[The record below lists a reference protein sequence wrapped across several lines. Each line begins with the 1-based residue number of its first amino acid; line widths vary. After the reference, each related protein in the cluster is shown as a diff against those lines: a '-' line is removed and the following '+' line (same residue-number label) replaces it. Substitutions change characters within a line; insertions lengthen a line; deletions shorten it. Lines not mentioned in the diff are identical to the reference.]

1 MRWLRRHSSKTIAV
15 KVSTLESDLEFS
27 IPVKS
32 TGKDL
37 FDLVCGTFGLRE
49 TWYFGLQ
56 SYVLVND
63 GSVKYLNWLKP
74 DKILS
79 QHPLP
84 LPFQFCYFFH
94 AKFYPEDVEHELIQP
109 ITKHLF
115 YLEVKDKIENR
126 GRLSHLGDATF
137 IQPSLEAAIQLTVLS
152 AQIEFEDFG
161 EGETDDETEQLVLS
175 KRLLRLLPKYLSV
188 NIQVNTG
195 VAQRLKECYMS
206 NKGLDREEAELRYLK
221 IAQSYRLFGVD
232 YFVVTC
238 VRMKD
243 PRTLS
248 LTRYFSRAEFSHWRT
263 LDRNQEL
270 SWVGITAAGIQL
282 FTKDHVDRARYTFP
296 WNIIKNVS
304 YRERKFTVKL
314 NMAWRPTKKSAG
326 LTFSGCRPSSTQAQQ
341 QSGHSPAGGTG
352 AMTLSAPHTPL
363 AARGSPSL
371 PGTPVSGKRGP
382 MRPPLPPPPQP
393 PVTFALSPTTSVS
406 SKYLSTT
413 AHLSRG
419 QLVRARSKERPLPSP
434 ADPQEPVIQA
444 RESTTTYGGGSSG
457 IHPHRSTVSAS
468 PASDFA
474 SGGGG
479 IFGGSGVSSAG
490 SVASGPPPV
499 SRHGATIIEMWLA
512 EPYQAKNIIHLCAG
526 NHSLFMRRRQPDSI
540 DVQQMKAHEREER
553 LRRETERARLLR
565 ERSEKTAALKLNA
578 ALESRCAELES
589 ALRSSTAIAAAAAA
603 AGSPSLPSPVEAL
616 ISSRRVLK
624 RTAMP
629 KDGDGE
635 GRGEEGEEEREV
647 EEEGDGENIDEKE
660 GELQRQSGV
669 QFSSRES
676 QERLSS
682 PPAYAHLQHQ
692 RRQRH
697 GGAEGRRSKGETI
710 KGIDLPSDPVRLA
723 QASPHAVPSGIYEGF
738 VMAHSAA
745 VASIP
750 TQSEPAIPQT
760 LAWSPTVIHQAREDL
775 TSLTYS
781 QSPFLPP
788 RPVLVTQSLEHLPSQ
803 QIAPNLSQR
812 SRVPAPLVSYPITS
826 TLSLHSGYGAVN
838 PLQKTGPNVAP
849 SLASNYYMQQRLT
862 HQGQS
867 SHPWPN
873 THIAALGSTHSARL
887 FNGFSYPGHLNLAGD
902 ESARQGIATTG
913 VAMTS
918 PSPALAQASCLAFG
932 LSGGPTISISPAE
945 SVPLV
950 GQSASRRPPFSHL
963 HQPAMCIG
971 GFPPSAYSNPYAN
984 YPYVPSNSGAPIC
997 YCPPWGYR
1005 GFNSAAYYDANAAQ
1019 PCFSQSVPCAPV
1031 SMPILNAG
1039 DELYMTG
1046 GGETEELPCLSGYY
1060 QPPWYPYYDPYWHWL
1075 RAATGVV
1082 ASCTASST
1090 GVEPRTVGWSPNA
1103 VPPPPPPPLP
1113 LPTLA
1118 NVPLSA
1124 MLSPYAG
1131 PTRRRIQQ
1139 QKLAATRQLQ
1149 RQQRFQQH
1157 LDCQE
1162 GAGLPSGR
1170 QVIRGVSLQ
1179 DLPSRTRSGSES
1191 GFGVDHTREYSAS
1204 RPSLVQMVAAT
1215 SSATFQP
1222 SDNHGGGSS
1231 GSYGGDGDTR
1241 LEDQQPPGI
1250 FTSPPPPNLLT
1261 NPTSSSEEQ
1270 IRLAYQHQLHRRMWE
1285 EWMWRASTA
1294 YPSQRVPG
1302 EVTERPEHQHLSAY
1316 PSPGSGT
1323 GASVSGGDGS
1333 GAPFRRMPPP
1343 PPPSYSQ
1350 YVASGISP
1358 QSGQQHLTPIGA
1370 VTDIRDPSGPDGSS
1384 SVGYM
1389 GLDFHGVTGAAAL
1402 SSGALAEVPPLPTLD
1417 EPFHHQEH
1425 LPSSFSSLQRGQHP
1439 GSVDRLST
1447 MVRLSRS
1454 SVLGHKTNSHLYANM
1469 TLVDGKLVP
1478 LMGRPAPILPHQPM
1492 RAPVTFSETRA
1503 VGATGA
1509 VSSRGASS
1517 ATTTTAVSVVPT
1529 SSRQSR
1535 PHTRYHSSQT
1545 VWLTGTICDVEAS
1558 RQPSESASPQFPPS
1572 KVEIPKGVGFWEP
1585 Q

>member
-15 KVSTLESDLEFS
+15 KVTTLESDLEFS
-27 IPVKS
+27 IPVS
-32 TGKDL
+32 
-37 FDLVCGTFGLRE
+37 
-49 TWYFGLQ
+49 
-56 SYVLVND
+56 
-63 GSVKYLNWLKP
+63 
-74 DKILS
+74 
-79 QHPLP
+79 
-84 LPFQFCYFFH
+84 
-94 AKFYPEDVEHELIQP
+94 
-109 ITKHLF
+109 
-115 YLEVKDKIENR
+115 
-126 GRLSHLGDATF
+126 F

-152 AQIEFEDFG
+152 AQTVKLYLQFKIEFEDFG
-161 EGETDDETEQLVLS
+161 ESEMDDETEQLVLS

-206 NKGLDREEAELRYLK
+206 NKGLNRFVKMNVLGRWKERDRDRLCKTANSRSSGAAGVLRSR
-221 IAQSYRLFGVD
+221 AH
-232 YFVVTC
+232 C

-248 LTRYFSRAEFSHWRT
+248 LTRYFSRAEYSHWRT

-326 LTFSGCRPSSTQAQQ
+326 LTFSGYRQSSTQTQQ
-341 QSGHSPAGGTG
+341 QSGHSPSGGTG
-352 AMTLSAPHTPL
+352 AVTLSAPHTPSAL
-363 AARGSPSL
+363 RSSPSL

-393 PVTFALSPTTSVS
+393 PVTFATSVS
-406 SKYLSTT
+406 SKYPSTT

-434 ADPQEPVIQA
+434 ADPQESVMQI
-444 RESTTTYGGGSSG
+444 RESATIYGGGSGSG

-490 SVASGPPPV
+490 SVTSGPPPV
-499 SRHGATIIEMWLA
+499 SRHGATVIEMWLA

-565 ERSEKTAALKLNA
+565 ERSEKTAALKMNA

-603 AGSPSLPSPVEAL
+603 VGSASPSSPVEAL
-616 ISSRRVLK
+616 IPTRIVLK
-624 RTAMP
+624 RTAIL
-629 KDGDGE
+629 KDGDEGE
-635 GRGEEGEEEREV
+635 VGKLVGEGEEEREV
-647 EEEGDGENIDEKE
+647 EEEEDGENIDEGE

-669 QFSSRES
+669 QFSSKEP

-692 RRQRH
+692 RLQRH
-697 GGAEGRRSKGETI
+697 GGVEGKLSKGEML
-710 KGIDLPSDPVRLA
+710 KGIDSSSNPVRHA
-723 QASPHAVPSGIYEGF
+723 RASPHAVPTGIYEGF
-738 VMAHSAA
+738 VMARSTA
-745 VASIP
+745 VTSIP

-781 QSPFLPP
+781 QPPFLPP
-788 RPVLVTQSLEHLPSQ
+788 RPALVTQSLEHLPSQ
-803 QIAPNLSQR
+803 QIALNLSQR
-812 SRVPAPLVSYPITS
+812 SRVPVPLVSYPITS
-826 TLSLHSGYGAVN
+826 TLSLHSGYVAVN
-838 PLQKTGPNVAP
+838 PLQKTGPIVVP

-862 HQGQS
+862 HQGQPAY
-867 SHPWPN
+867 PWPG
-873 THIAALGSTHSARL
+873 THISALGSTHSGRL

-902 ESARQGIATTG
+902 ESTRQGIATPG
-913 VAMTS
+913 VGKTS
-918 PSPALAQASCLAFG
+918 PSLGAAQASCRTFE
-932 LSGGPTISISPAE
+932 LSSGPAISIPPAE
-945 SVPLV
+945 SVPSV
-950 GQSASRRPPFSHL
+950 GQSASRRLPFPH
-963 HQPAMCIG
+963 HQSAMWTG
-971 GFPPSAYSNPYAN
+971 GFPLSVCSNPYAN
-984 YPYVPSNSGAPIC
+984 YPYAPSNSGTPMC
-997 YCPPWGYR
+997 YCPPCGYR
-1005 GFNSAAYYDANAAQ
+1005 GFNSTAYYDANAAQ
-1019 PCFSQSVPCAPV
+1019 PCFSQGVPCAPV

-1039 DELYMTG
+1039 DEFYMTG

-1075 RAATGVV
+1075 RAATGVI
-1082 ASCTASST
+1082 ASGTASTT
-1090 GVEPRTVGWSPNA
+1090 GVGPRTVGWSPNA

-1113 LPTLA
+1113 LPTLTNA
-1118 NVPLSA
+1118 PLNA

-1139 QKLAATRQLQ
+1139 QKLAATKQLQ
-1149 RQQRFQQH
+1149 RQQQLQQH
-1157 LDCQE
+1157 LDGQE
-1162 GAGLPSGR
+1162 SAGLSSGR

-1179 DLPSRTRSGSES
+1179 DLSSRTRSGSEG
-1191 GFGVDHTREYSAS
+1191 GFGINHAREYSAS

-1215 SSATFQP
+1215 SSVPFQS
-1222 SDNHGGGSS
+1222 SDNHGGGGS

-1270 IRLAYQHQLHRRMWE
+1270 IRLTYQQQVRGPVDSSCSMCCHRMQLHRRMWE

-1294 YPSQRVPG
+1294 YPSQRLQG
-1302 EVTERPEHQHLSAY
+1302 EVSERPGRQHLSTY
-1316 PSPGSGT
+1316 PSSGSGT
-1323 GASVSGGDGS
+1323 GANVGGAGS
-1333 GAPFRRMPPP
+1333 IGAPLRRMPPP

-1350 YVASGISP
+1350 YLAAGTSP
-1358 QSGQQHLTPIGA
+1358 QSGQQHLTPTGA
-1370 VTDIRDPSGPDGSS
+1370 VTDIRDSSGPDGSS

-1389 GLDFHGVTGAAAL
+1389 GLDFHGMTGVAPP
-1402 SSGALAEVPPLPTLD
+1402 SSGALMEAPPPPALE

-1447 MVRLSRS
+1447 MVRLNRS
-1454 SVLGHKTNSHLYANM
+1454 SVPGHITNSHLYANM

-1478 LMGRPAPILPHQPM
+1478 LMGRPAPVLPEQPL
-1492 RAPVTFSETRA
+1492 RTPVAFGETRA

-1509 VSSRGASS
+1509 VSSRGVPP
-1517 ATTTTAVSVVPT
+1517 ATATSAVSVVPT
-1529 SSRQSR
+1529 SSRRSR
-1535 PHTRYHSSQT
+1535 PLTRYHSSQT
-1545 VWLTGTICDVEAS
+1545 VWLTGAICDVEAP
-1558 RQPSESASPQFPPS
+1558 RQPSESGSPQFPPS
-1572 KVEIPKGVGFWEP
+1572 KAEIPKGVGFWEP

>member
-27 IPVKS
+27 VS
-32 TGKDL
+32 
-37 FDLVCGTFGLRE
+37 
-49 TWYFGLQ
+49 
-56 SYVLVND
+56 
-63 GSVKYLNWLKP
+63 
-74 DKILS
+74 ILS

-126 GRLSHLGDATF
+126 GRLSNLGDATF

-152 AQIEFEDFG
+152 AQTVKPYLQFKIEFEDFG
-161 EGETDDETEQLVLS
+161 ENEMDDETEQLVLS

-206 NKGLDREEAELRYLK
+206 NKGLNREEAELRYLK

-282 FTKDHVDRARYTFP
+282 FAKDHVDRARYTFP

-326 LTFSGCRPSSTQAQQ
+326 LTISGCRQSSTQTQQ
-341 QSGHSPAGGTG
+341 QAGHSPSGGTG
-352 AMTLSAPHTPL
+352 VVTLSTPHTPS
-363 AARGSPSL
+363 AVRSSPSL

-382 MRPPLPPPPQP
+382 VRPPLPPPPQP

-413 AHLSRG
+413 AHLSRS
-419 QLVRARSKERPLPSP
+419 QLVRARSKERPLPSL
-434 ADPQEPVIQA
+434 ADPQESATQI
-444 RESTTTYGGGSSG
+444 RESSTTYGGGSGSG

-479 IFGGSGVSSAG
+479 IFSSSGVSSAG
-490 SVASGPPPV
+490 SITSGPPLV
-499 SRHGATIIEMWLA
+499 SRHGATVIEMWLA

-565 ERSEKTAALKLNA
+565 ERSEKTAALKMNA

-603 AGSPSLPSPVEAL
+603 AGSVSPSSPVEAL
-616 ISSRRVLK
+616 IPDRRVLK
-624 RTAMP
+624 RRTIL
-629 KDGDGE
+629 KDGNE
-635 GRGEEGEEEREV
+635 GEEGKVEGEGDEEREV
-647 EEEGDGENIDEKE
+647 EEEGDGENIDEEE
-660 GELQRQSGV
+660 GELQRQSGA
-669 QFSSRES
+669 QLSSAEP

-682 PPAYAHLQHQ
+682 PPTYAHLQHQ
-692 RRQRH
+692 RLQRH
-697 GGAEGRRSKGETI
+697 GGI
-710 KGIDLPSDPVRLA
+710 KGKRSNGEMIRAIDSSSNPVRHA
-723 QASPHAVPSGIYEGF
+723 QASPHAVPTGIYEGF
-738 VMAHSAA
+738 VMAQSTA
-745 VASIP
+745 VTSIP

-781 QSPFLPP
+781 QPPFLPP
-788 RPVLVTQSLEHLPSQ
+788 RPALVTQSLEHLPSQ

-812 SRVPAPLVSYPITS
+812 SRVPVPLVSYPVTS

-838 PLQKTGPNVAP
+838 PLQKTGPIVVP
-849 SLASNYYMQQRLT
+849 SLGSHYYMQQRLT
-862 HQGQS
+862 HQGQPAY
-867 SHPWPN
+867 PWPGA
-873 THIAALGSTHSARL
+873 HISALGSTHSGRL
-887 FNGFSYPGHLNLAGD
+887 FNGFSYPGNLNLAGD
-902 ESARQGIATTG
+902 ESTRQGIATPG
-913 VAMTS
+913 VGKTS
-918 PSPALAQASCLAFG
+918 PSLGADQAGCRTFELN
-932 LSGGPTISISPAE
+932 GGPAVGIPPSE
-945 SVPLV
+945 SVPSV
-950 GQSASRRPPFSHL
+950 GQSASRRTPFSNQ
-963 HQPAMCIG
+963 QPAMWTV
-971 GFPPSAYSNPYAN
+971 GFPFSVYSNPNAN
-984 YPYVPSNSGAPIC
+984 YAYAPPNSGTPMC
-997 YCPPWGYR
+997 YCPPCGYR
-1005 GFNSAAYYDANAAQ
+1005 GFNSVAYYDASAAQ
-1019 PCFSQSVPCAPV
+1019 PCFSQGVPCAPV

-1039 DELYMTG
+1039 DEFYMTG
-1046 GGETEELPCLSGYY
+1046 GGETEELPCFSGYY
-1060 QPPWYPYYDPYWHWL
+1060 QPPWYPYYDPYWHWI
-1075 RAATGVV
+1075 RAATGVI
-1082 ASCTASST
+1082 ASGTASTT
-1090 GVEPRTVGWSPNA
+1090 GVGPRAVGWSPNA
-1103 VPPPPPPPLP
+1103 VPPPPPPPLLLSTLTNAP
-1113 LPTLA
+1113 L
-1118 NVPLSA
+1118 NA

-1139 QKLAATRQLQ
+1139 QKLAATKELQ
-1149 RQQRFQQH
+1149 RQQQLQQH
-1157 LDCQE
+1157 LGGQE
-1162 GAGLPSGR
+1162 GSGLSSGR

-1179 DLPSRTRSGSES
+1179 DLPSRTRSGSEG
-1191 GFGVDHTREYSAS
+1191 GFGIDHTREYSAS
-1204 RPSLVQMVAAT
+1204 RPSLVQVAAAT
-1215 SSATFQP
+1215 SAPFRS
-1222 SDNHGGGSS
+1222 SDNHGGS

-1250 FTSPPPPNLLT
+1250 FTSPPPPNLLM

-1270 IRLAYQHQLHRRMWE
+1270 IRLTYQQQLQLQRRMWE
-1285 EWMWRASTA
+1285 EWMWRVSTA
-1294 YPSQRVPG
+1294 YPSQRVQG
-1302 EVTERPEHQHLSAY
+1302 EVIERPGHQHLSTY
-1316 PSPGSGT
+1316 PSLGGGT
-1323 GASVSGGDGS
+1323 GANVGSGGGS
-1333 GAPFRRMPPP
+1333 GAPTRRMPPP

-1350 YVASGISP
+1350 YLVAGASP

-1370 VTDIRDPSGPDGSS
+1370 VADIRDPSGPDGSS

-1389 GLDFHGVTGAAAL
+1389 GLDFHGVRGVAPP
-1402 SSGALAEVPPLPTLD
+1402 SSGALMEVPPPPMLD

-1425 LPSSFSSLQRGQHP
+1425 LPTSFGSLQRGQHP

-1454 SVLGHKTNSHLYANM
+1454 SVPGHITNSHLYANM

-1478 LMGRPAPILPHQPM
+1478 LMGRPAPVLPEQPL
-1492 RAPVTFSETRA
+1492 RAPVPFGETRMVA
-1503 VGATGA
+1503 PTEP
-1509 VSSRGASS
+1509 VSSRGVSS
-1517 ATTTTAVSVVPT
+1517 TTATSAVSVVPT
-1529 SSRQSR
+1529 PSHRSR
-1535 PHTRYHSSQT
+1535 PLTRYHSSQT
-1545 VWLTGTICDVEAS
+1545 VWLTGAICDVEAPH
-1558 RQPSESASPQFPPS
+1558 QPSESGSPQFPPS
-1572 KVEIPKGVGFWEP
+1572 KVEITKGVGFWEP